1 MTIGTSGSSTAVEGA
16 AAPESSFEPIRL
28 TPDEAA
34 ALARGAGLEELGV
47 RPGLSGYVREVWSYR
62 HLVWH
67 LSSAQA
73 WATNQNNYLGQLW
86 AVLNP
91 LLLVG
96 SYYLIFG
103 LLLKTRGGTSNYIAF
118 LTIGIFVF
126 GYSASAIIA
135 GSRAVVGQVG
145 LVRALRFPR
154 AVLPI
159 SVTLTQFLVNVPAF
173 AVLMVMIPLT
183 GEPFSPHW
191 LLFPVALVLQSLIN
205 LGLAFFLA
213 RLVNAARDS
222 ANLVPVGV
230 RLARYVSGVFFS
242 IPHYAGHGLLSALL
256 LYQPL
261 AVSMTTARE
270 ALMDQYPLTWGSW
283 VAAALWGVVLC
294 ASGLV
299 FFWRGEGRY
308 GSN

>member
-1 MTIGTSGSSTAVEGA
+1 MTTAPTRA
-16 AAPESSFEPIRL
+16 ATGLDLEQSI
-28 TPDEAA
+28 
-34 ALARGAGLEELGV
+34 ALARSSGLEELGV
-47 RPGLSGYVREVWSYR
+47 RPPLRRYVREVWEFR

-67 LSSAQA
+67 LSSSQA
-73 WATNQNNYLGQLW
+73 YATNQNNHLGQLW

-91 LLLVG
+91 LMLVG

-103 LLLKTRGGTSNYIAF
+103 LLLKTRGGTENYIAF

-126 GYSASAIIA
+126 GYSASSIIA
-135 GSRAVVGQVG
+135 GSRAITGNVG

-173 AVLMVMIPLT
+173 AVLLVIMPLT

-191 LLFPVALVLQSLIN
+191 LLFPVALFLQTLIN
-205 LGLAFFLA
+205 LGLALFLA
-213 RLVNAARDS
+213 RIVHAARDT

-242 IPHYAGHGLLSALL
+242 IPHYAGSGLISAIL

-261 AVSMTTARE
+261 AVTMTTARE
-270 ALMDQYPLTWGSW
+270 ALMDQYELTWASW
-283 VAAALWGVVLC
+283 VMAAFWGVVLC
-294 ASGLV
+294 VGGLV

-308 GSN
+308 GGN

>member
-1 MTIGTSGSSTAVEGA
+1 MTHVSTAHV
-16 AAPESSFEPIRL
+16 PPPL
-28 TPDEAA
+28 TPERAE
-34 ALARGAGLEELGV
+34 ALARAGGLQELGV
-47 RPGLSGYVREVWSYR
+47 RPTLGSYVRDLWRYR

-73 WATNQNNYLGQLW
+73 YATNQNNHLGQLW

-91 LLLVG
+91 LMLVG

-103 LLLKTRGGTSNYIAF
+103 LLLKTKGGTENYIAF

-135 GSRAVVGQVG
+135 GARAVTANIG

-154 AVLPI
+154 AVLPL

-173 AVLMVMIPLT
+173 LLLMVMVPLT

-191 LLFPVALVLQSLIN
+191 FLFPVALALQSLIN

-213 RLVNAARDS
+213 RIVNAARD
-222 ANLVPVGV
+222 ANNLVPVGV

-242 IPHYAGHGLLSALL
+242 IPHYAGSGFVSAVL

-270 ALMDQYPLTWGSW
+270 ALMDQFPLTWKSW
-283 VAAALWGVVLC
+283 AAAAVWGVVLC
-294 ASGLV
+294 VSGLA

-308 GSN
+308 GSD

>member
-1 MTIGTSGSSTAVEGA
+1 MTIGSSDVVEA
-16 AAPESSFEPIRL
+16 LEVSTQPARL
-28 TPDEAA
+28 TAEEAA

-47 RPGLSGYVREVWSYR
+47 RPGLVGYVRELWGYR

-135 GSRAVVGQVG
+135 GSRAVVGQIG

-159 SVTLTQFLVNVPAF
+159 SVTLTQFLVNVPA
-173 AVLMVMIPLT
+173 MVMIPLT

-191 LLFPVALVLQSLIN
+191 LLFPVALVFQSLIN

-213 RLVNAARDS
+213 RVVNAARDS

-242 IPHYAGHGLLSALL
+242 IPHYAGHGLVSLVL

-283 VAAALWGVVLC
+283 VAAAAWGI
-294 ASGLV
+294 GLGITGIV

>member
-1 MTIGTSGSSTAVEGA
+1 MTPGTTTVATDAQV
-16 AAPESSFEPIRL
+16 L
-28 TPDEAA
+28 TPREAEA
-34 ALARGAGLEELGV
+34 QARAAGLEELGV
-47 RPGLSGYVREVWSYR
+47 RPPLLRYLKEVWHFR

-73 WATNQNNYLGQLW
+73 YAANQNNYLGQAW
-86 AVLNP
+86 AVFNP
-91 LLLVG
+91 LMLVG

-103 LLLKTRGGTSNYIAF
+103 LLLKTKGGTENYIAF

-126 GYSASAIIA
+126 GYTASCIIA
-135 GSRAVVGQVG
+135 GARAITANIG

-159 SVTLTQFLVNVPAF
+159 SVTLTQLLTNLPAF
-173 AVLMVMIPLT
+173 VVLLVMVPLS
-183 GEPFSPHW
+183 GEPFSLHW
-191 LLFPVALVLQSLIN
+191 LLFPLALVLVTLIN

-213 RLVNAARDS
+213 RIVNAARDTN
-222 ANLVPVGV
+222 NLVPVGV
-230 RLARYVSGVFFS
+230 RLGRYVSGVFFS
-242 IPHYAGHGLLSALL
+242 IPHYAGHGLVSAILL
-256 LYQPL
+256 FQPL
-261 AVSMTTARE
+261 AVGMTISRE
-270 ALMDQYPLTWGSW
+270 ALMDQYELQWSSW
-283 VAAALWGVVLC
+283 IAAGVWGVVLC

>member
-1 MTIGTSGSSTAVEGA
+1 MTIGSNVVDGVEERTVPA
-16 AAPESSFEPIRL
+16 RL
-28 TPDEAA
+28 TPEQAA
-34 ALARGAGLEELGV
+34 TLARGAGLEELGV
-47 RPGLSGYVREVWSYR
+47 RPRFGGYVREVWGYR

-73 WATNQNNYLGQLW
+73 WAANQNNYLGQLW
-86 AVLNP
+86 AVINP

-103 LLLKTRGGTSNYIAF
+103 LLLKTRGGTENYIAF

-126 GYSASAIIA
+126 GYSATAIIA
-135 GSRAVVGQVG
+135 GSRAVVGQIG

-159 SVTLTQFLVNVPAF
+159 SVTLTQLLVNVPAF
-173 AVLMVMIPLT
+173 AVLIVMIPLT
-183 GEPFSPHW
+183 GEPFSLHW
-191 LLFPVALVLQSLIN
+191 LLFPVALLLQTLIN

-213 RLVNAARDS
+213 RIVNAARDS
-222 ANLVPVGV
+222 SNLVPVGV

-242 IPHYAGHGLLSALL
+242 IPHYAGHCLVSALL

-270 ALMDQYPLTWGSW
+270 ALMDQYALTWGSW
-283 VAAALWGVVLC
+283 VAAAAWGVGLC
-294 ASGLV
+294 AAGLI

>member
-1 MTIGTSGSSTAVEGA
+1 MTGSATMTEQQRL
-16 AAPESSFEPIRL
+16 APATM
-28 TPDEAA
+28 TPEQAE
-34 ALARGAGLEELGV
+34 ALAKSGGLEELGV
-47 RPGLSGYVREVWSYR
+47 RPPFWSYVREVWHFR
-62 HLVWH
+62 HLIWH
-67 LSSAQA
+67 LSSAQSYTA
-73 WATNQNNYLGQLW
+73 NQNNYLGQAW
-86 AVLNP
+86 AVFNP

-103 LLLKTRGGTSNYIAF
+103 LLLKTRGGTENYIAF

-126 GYSASAIIA
+126 GYTASSLIA
-135 GSRAVVGQVG
+135 GARAVTANIG

-159 SVTLTQFLVNVPAF
+159 SVTLTQFLTNVPAF
-173 AVLMVMIPLT
+173 IVLMIMIPMT
-183 GEPFSPHW
+183 GEPFSIHW
-191 LLFPVALVLQSLIN
+191 FLFPVALVLVTMIN

-213 RLVNAARDS
+213 RIVNAARDT

-230 RLARYVSGVFFS
+230 RLGRYVSGVFFS
-242 IPHYAGHGLLSALL
+242 IPHYAGYGLISAIL

-261 AVSMTTARE
+261 AVGMTISRE
-270 ALMDQYPLTWGSW
+270 ALMAQYHLQPASW
-283 VAAALWGVVLC
+283 IAAAAWGVVLC
-294 ASGLV
+294 STGLI

>member
-1 MTIGTSGSSTAVEGA
+1 MTGSATVTEQERL
-16 AAPESSFEPIRL
+16 APVTMTPEQAES
-28 TPDEAA
+28 
-34 ALARGAGLEELGV
+34 LARARGLDELGV
-47 RPGLSGYVREVWSYR
+47 RPSFLSYVKAVWHFR

-73 WATNQNNYLGQLW
+73 YAANQNNYLGQAW
-86 AVLNP
+86 AVFNP
-91 LLLVG
+91 LMLVG

-103 LLLKTRGGTSNYIAF
+103 LLLKTRGGTENYIAF

-126 GYSASAIIA
+126 GYTASSLIA
-135 GSRAVVGQVG
+135 GARAVTANIG

-159 SVTLTQFLVNVPAF
+159 SVTLTQLLTNMPAF
-173 AVLMVMIPLT
+173 VVLLIMIPMT
-183 GEPFSPHW
+183 GEPFSLHW
-191 LLFPVALVLQSLIN
+191 LLFPVALLLVTMIN

-213 RLVNAARDS
+213 RIVNAARDT

-230 RLARYVSGVFFS
+230 RLGRYVSGVFFS
-242 IPHYAGHGLLSALL
+242 IPHYAGYGLISAILL
-256 LYQPL
+256 FQPL
-261 AVSMTTARE
+261 AVGMTISRE
-270 ALMDQYPLTWGSW
+270 ALMDQYQLQWSSW
-283 VAAALWGVVLC
+283 VAAAVWGVVLC
-294 ASGLV
+294 GAGLV

>member
-1 MTIGTSGSSTAVEGA
+1 MTIGSSSVVESVE
-16 AAPESSFEPIRL
+16 APEARTEPARL
-28 TPDEAA
+28 TAEEAA

-47 RPGLSGYVREVWSYR
+47 RPGFVGYAREVWGYR

-135 GSRAVVGQVG
+135 GSRAVVGQIG

-191 LLFPVALVLQSLIN
+191 LLFPVALVFQSLIN
-205 LGLAFFLA
+205 LGLAFYLA
-213 RLVNAARDS
+213 RVVNTARDS

-242 IPHYAGHGLLSALL
+242 IPHYAGYGLVSALL

-283 VAAALWGVVLC
+283 VAAAAWGV
-294 ASGLV
+294 GLSITGIV

>member
-1 MTIGTSGSSTAVEGA
+1 MTIGHSTVVEAVD
-16 AAPESSFEPIRL
+16 APDARDEPARL
-28 TPDEAA
+28 TPEEAA
-34 ALARGAGLEELGV
+34 ALARRAGLEELGV
-47 RPGLSGYVREVWSYR
+47 RPGLLGYAREVWGYR

-135 GSRAVVGQVG
+135 GSRAVVGQIG

-191 LLFPVALVLQSLIN
+191 LLFPVALVFQSLIN

-213 RLVNAARDS
+213 RVVNAARDS

-242 IPHYAGHGLLSALL
+242 IPHYAGHGLVSLVL

-283 VAAALWGVVLC
+283 VAAAAWGVALSVT
-294 ASGLV
+294 GIV

>member
-1 MTIGTSGSSTAVEGA
+1 MTIGSTVVDGVDEQALPA
-16 AAPESSFEPIRL
+16 RLSPEQ
-28 TPDEAA
+28 AA

-47 RPGLSGYVREVWSYR
+47 RPGLGGYVREVWGYR

-73 WATNQNNYLGQLW
+73 WAANQNNYLGQLW
-86 AVLNP
+86 AVINP

-103 LLLKTRGGTSNYIAF
+103 LLLKTRGGTENYIAF

-126 GYSASAIIA
+126 GYSATAIIA

-159 SVTLTQFLVNVPAF
+159 SVTLTQLLVNVPAF
-173 AVLMVMIPLT
+173 AVLIVMIPLT
-183 GEPFSPHW
+183 GEPFSLHW
-191 LLFPVALVLQSLIN
+191 LLFPVALLLQTLIN

-213 RLVNAARDS
+213 RIVNAARDS
-222 ANLVPVGV
+222 SNLVPVGV

-242 IPHYAGHGLLSALL
+242 IPHYAGHGLVSALL

-270 ALMDQYPLTWGSW
+270 ALMDQYALTWGSW
-283 VAAALWGVVLC
+283 VAAAAWGVGLC
-294 ASGLV
+294 AAGLV